1 MATGRVRRMAE
12 IDVVIADNQPLSL
25 YGLRSAVA
33 DQADIKILAECQ
45 NRERLLDAV
54 RNHSPDVLLVSAEIL
69 REELDA
75 LEKLVTEIEE
85 TRVIVVTS
93 RKDAGFLEGA
103 LRSGAKG
110 VFQREWPVQQIPMAI
125 RKVTNGGV
133 WLEQSAAERVLEQ
146 ALSKR
151 KAPDAEETKIA
162 SLTPRERE
170 VIELICR
177 GLRNKEVAAELHISL
192 ATVSHHLTSIYRKL
206 EVDDRTS
213 LVIYAAK
220 QRLVTF

>member
-1 MATGRVRRMAE
+1 MAG

-25 YGLRSAVA
+25 YGMRSAVA
-33 DQADIKILAECQ
+33 DQDDIRILAECQ
-45 NRERLLDAV
+45 SSDLLLDAV
-54 RNHSPDVLLVSAEIL
+54 RDHSPDVLLVSAEIL
-69 REELDA
+69 RDELDA
-75 LEKLVTEIEE
+75 LEQLVTEIDE

-93 RKDAGFLEGA
+93 RKDPGFLEGA
-103 LRSGAKG
+103 LRCGAKG

-133 WLEQSAAERVLEQ
+133 WLEQGAAERVLEQ

-151 KAPDAEETKIA
+151 KGPDTDELRIA

-170 VIELICR
+170 VIGLICE
-177 GLRNKEVAAELHISL
+177 GLRNKEITERLHISL

-206 EVDDRTS
+206 DVSDRTS

-220 QRLVTF
+220 QRLVTY

>member
-1 MATGRVRRMAE
+1 MTN
-12 IDVVIADNQPLSL
+12 IDVMIADNQQLSL

-33 DQADIKILAECQ
+33 DQSDITVLAECENQ
-45 NRERLLDAV
+45 DQLLDEI
-54 RNHSPDVLLVSAEIL
+54 RHHSPDVLLVSAEIL
-69 REELDA
+69 QDELDA
-75 LEKLVTEIEE
+75 LEQLVTEIDE

-93 RKDAGFLEGA
+93 SKDPEFLEGA
-103 LRSGAKG
+103 LRCGAKG

-133 WLEQSAAERVLEQ
+133 WLEQGAAERVLEQ
-146 ALSKR
+146 ILSKGR
-151 KAPDAEETKIA
+151 DPDTNEERIA

-170 VIELICR
+170 VVDLVCE
-177 GLRNKEVAAELHISL
+177 GLRNKEIADRIHISL
-192 ATVSHHLTSIYRKL
+192 ATVTHHLTSIYSKL
-206 EVDDRTS
+206 GVADRTA

>member
-1 MATGRVRRMAE
+1 MSD

-25 YGLRSAVA
+25 RGMRSAVA
-33 DQADIKILAECQ
+33 HEADIRVLAECQ
-45 NRERLLDAV
+45 NEERLLDAV
-54 RNHSPDVLLVSAEIL
+54 RNLSPHVLLVSGEIL
-69 REELDA
+69 RDELDT
-75 LEKLVTEIEE
+75 LEQLVTEIEE

-93 RKDAGFLEGA
+93 RNDAGFLEGA

-146 ALSKR
+146 ALSRR
-151 KAPDAEETKIA
+151 KEPDAEGRKIA
-162 SLTPRERE
+162 SLTQREHE
-170 VIELICR
+170 VIQLICR
-177 GLRNKEVAAELHISL
+177 GFRNKKIASELHISL
-192 ATVSHHLTSIYRKL
+192 ATVSHHLTAIYRKL

-220 QRLVTF
+220 QHLVSY